1 MWTSAEY
8 QIKVKKLNGPGG
20 VRRFRFRCQRIAEDP
35 AKRWHVMPQQLG
47 AMSDATMVALANAGI
62 AAIACGSGGTDAA
75 AGQLPVR
82 RGRHQG
88 KQAPAR

>member
-1 MWTSAEY
+1 VT
-8 QIKVKKLNGPGG
+8 
-20 VRRFRFRCQRIAEDP
+20 
-35 AKRWHVMPQQLG
+35 PQQLG